1 MQLNYIQYILQPI
14 NVEKPCFVPRINL
27 YDDCLLEECDG
38 MAWLREMH
46 FETSSSITSF
56 MLFDA
61 PLFLTSVAAKHVD
74 LCLLSLCF
82 CRITL
87 DLGTLCHNDLD
98 LFFRITLSW
107 TCADFWAILAI
118 FSDKASLVVSEGGVG
133 AFSKILL
140 LILAILRLAF
150 TLQSLRCKNECRC
163 FLAI

>member
-1 MQLNYIQYILQPI
+1 MQPI
-14 NVEKPCFVPRINL
+14 NAEKPCFVARDNL
-27 YDDCLLEECDG
+27 YDDCLLEEYDG
-38 MAWLREMH
+38 MAWLREMR
-46 FETSSSITSF
+46 FETSCSITSF
-56 MLFDA
+56 MLFET

-107 TCADFWAILAI
+107 TCADFWAIPAI
-118 FSDKASLVVSEGGVG
+118 FSDKASLVVSEGG
-133 AFSKILL
+133 AAEFSKILL
-140 LILAILRLAF
+140 LTLAILRLALI
-150 TLQSLRCKNECRC
+150 LQSLRCKNESRG